1 MYGGLDEA
9 TDWSNPQP
17 LSFSMR
23 KNIIMYFF
31 FPYVLAQFEVFFSL
45 ILNSHLNRDGPT
57 PTNGVHPEMLP
68 SGLNKGTE
76 CPPLAILAFHFQ
88 KRVIIEINMRKE
100 KGKKTVAL

>member
-31 FPYVLAQFEVFFSL
+31 FPYVLAQFEVFF
-45 ILNSHLNRDGPT
+45 
-57 PTNGVHPEMLP
+57 
-68 SGLNKGTE
+68 
-76 CPPLAILAFHFQ
+76 
-88 KRVIIEINMRKE
+88 
-100 KGKKTVAL
+100 